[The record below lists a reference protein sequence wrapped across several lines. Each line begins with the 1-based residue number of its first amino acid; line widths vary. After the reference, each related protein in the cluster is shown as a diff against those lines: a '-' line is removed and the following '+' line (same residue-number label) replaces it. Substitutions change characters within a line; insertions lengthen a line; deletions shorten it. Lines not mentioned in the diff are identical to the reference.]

1 MVACDSRKNFVV
13 RLVASL
19 ITERGCPVTFMGFCM
34 GEKTLDPD
42 YIVAIQKVFFLSE
55 YPLQSGVSPA
65 EWSTPCKVE
74 KHLILFG
81 SSLEFLR

>member
-55 YPLQSGVSPA
+55 YPCRVEYPLQSGETLDSI
-65 EWSTPCKVE
+65 WK
-74 KHLILFG
+74 
-81 SSLEFLR
+81 